1 MPKHSQS
8 LRRAK
13 IICTLG
19 PSSQTSSKI
28 SALIDAGMDVARLNF
43 SHGTHEEHKHL
54 IQLIRRISAQKKK
67 SITIL
72 QDLQGPKIRILTFRA
87 GPVKIKK
94 GDIFTLTNRK
104 INGDQSGVSVSFS
117 SFYKD
122 VKKGDDVLLD
132 DGLIKLKVK
141 EVRGKDVICKV
152 INGGPLSDHKGLNL
166 PGNRLSVKA
175 LTDKDKDDL
184 AFGLSMD
191 VDYIA
196 LSFVQHAKDIREIKK
211 LIAAQQK
218 DTPVIA
224 KIEKPQAVKDIDK
237 ISDICDVVM
246 IARGDLGV
254 ETSPEQVPAI
264 QKKIIALCNR
274 KGVPVITATQ
284 MLESMIYNP
293 RPTRAEASDV
303 ANAVIDGSDAL
314 MLSGETASGKFPVRA
329 VDTMHK
335 IITLTENELSKSM
348 QSPRRRYEGKNSD
361 ISSIIGYSASQAAGI
376 VNAALIVCLTQ
387 TGSTARMI
395 ARFRPQQPLIAVTH
409 TVSNLRRL
417 NLVWG
422 IRPYAIS
429 EFGENFDKA
438 IEEIIKIVKK
448 SGAAKKGDKII
459 VTAGLPFYSKPGTNM
474 LRIEEIGG

>member
-1 MPKHSQS
+1 MPKRTGS

-19 PSSQTSSKI
+19 PSSQTANKI

-43 SHGTHEEHKHL
+43 SHGTHQEHSRL
-54 IQLIRRISAQKKK
+54 IQIIRRVSAQKNKP
-67 SITIL
+67 ITIL
-72 QDLQGPKIRILTFRA
+72 QDLQGPKIRIMTFRS
-87 GPVKIKK
+87 GPVKLKK
-94 GDIFTLTNRK
+94 GDLFTLTNRK
-104 INGDQSGVSVSFS
+104 ISGTQSAVSVSFS

-132 DGLIKLKVK
+132 DGLIKLKIK
-141 EVRGKDVICKV
+141 DIRGRDVICRV

-175 LTDKDKDDL
+175 LTNKDKDDL

-196 LSFVQHAKDIREIKK
+196 LSFVQHASDILEIKK
-211 LIAAQQK
+211 LIAAQKK
-218 DTPVIA
+218 DIPVIA
-224 KIEKPQAVKDIDK
+224 KIEKPQAVEDIDK
-237 ISDICDVVM
+237 ISDTCDVIM

-264 QKKIIALCNR
+264 QKQIIALCNR
-274 KGVPVITATQ
+274 KGIPVITATQ
-284 MLESMIYNP
+284 MLESMIHNP

-314 MLSGETASGKFPVRA
+314 MLSGETASGKFPVEA
-329 VDTMHK
+329 VNTMHK
-335 IITLTENELSKSM
+335 IITLTEKEFSKSM
-348 QSPRRRYEGKNSD
+348 PSSRRRYEGGNSD

-376 VNAALIVCLTQ
+376 VQAALIVCLTQ

-395 ARFRPQQPLIAVTH
+395 ARFRPRQPLVAVTH
-409 TVSNLRRL
+409 TEKNLRRL
-417 NLVWG
+417 NLIWG
-422 IRPYAIS
+422 IKPYVIS

-438 IEEIIKIVKK
+438 IEEIIKILKK
-448 SGAAKKGDKII
+448 TGAAKKGDKII
-459 VTAGLPFYSKPGTNM
+459 ITAGLPFYSKRGTNM
-474 LRIEEIGG
+474 LRIEEIGE